1 MGNLLLKTHN
11 NMKNIILI
19 TGANGNL
26 AKSLGEKLSNVYTI
40 RYLTTNKLLA
50 NNLGYYYWDVEKEYI
65 DKDALIGC
73 NHIVHLAGNSI
84 LNKWTKKNKQII
96 YDSRIKSA
104 NMIFDKCESLGIK
117 INTFI
122 SASAI
127 GIYDEYSSLKNNEN
141 SLIGKGWLSQM
152 TYDWEI
158 AANKFKLLG
167 SRVVQMRISLILS
180 KNSGFLKSNIMSIK
194 YGIGLV
200 LGNSKRRIHWIHIDD
215 LIRFIE
221 ESLKNKNY
229 SGPYNLAS
237 DETISQINLIK
248 LIKTKLSPNSI
259 IIKIPIYLV
268 KLVLGERSKII
279 YTDINLCV
287 NKLKQEGFKCNY
299 NNFNKVLEN
308 LDDKFS
314 LVNKN

>member
-1 MGNLLLKTHN
+1 
-11 NMKNIILI
+11 MKDIILI

-40 RYLTTNKLLA
+40 RYLTTNNSLSIIS
-50 NNLGYYYWDVEKEYI
+50 GYYYWDLEQDYI
-65 DKDALIGC
+65 DADALIGC
-73 NHIVHLAGNSI
+73 NHIIHIAGYSI
-84 LNKWTKKNKQII
+84 LNRWTKKNKKII

-104 NMIFDKCESLGIK
+104 NIIFDKCESLGIK
-117 INTFI
+117 IKTFI

-152 TYDWEI
+152 VCDWEI

-180 KNSGFLKSNIMSIK
+180 NNSGFLKANIQSIK
-194 YGIGLV
+194 YGVGLI
-200 LGNSKRRIHWIHIDD
+200 LGNSNRRIHWIHIDD

-221 ESLKNKNY
+221 ECLKNQNY

-248 LIKTKLSPNSI
+248 LIKSKLSPNSI
-259 IIKIPIYLV
+259 IIKIPIYIV
-268 KLVLGERSKII
+268 KLLLGERSKII

-287 NKLKQEGFKCNY
+287 KKLKQEGFKCNY
-299 NNFNKVLEN
+299 NNFNKVLVK
-308 LDDKFS
+308 LDHKF
-314 LVNKN
+314 V

>member
-1 MGNLLLKTHN
+1 
-11 NMKNIILI
+11 MKDVILI

-26 AKSLGEKLSNVYTI
+26 AKSLGKKLSNDYRI
-40 RYLTTNKLLA
+40 RYLTTNKLLSI
-50 NNLGYYYWDVEKEYI
+50 NLGYYYWDVEKEYI

-73 NHIVHLAGNSI
+73 THIVHLAGNSI
-84 LNKWTKKNKQII
+84 LNRWTKKNKKII

-104 NMIFDKCESLGIK
+104 NMIFDKCELLGIK
-117 INTFI
+117 IKTII

-127 GIYDEYSSLKNNEN
+127 GIYDEYSSLMNNEN

-152 TYDWEI
+152 ACDWEI

-167 SRVVQMRISLILS
+167 SRVVQMRISLIFS
-180 KNSGFLKSNIMSIK
+180 NKSGFLRSNILSMK

-200 LGNSKRRIHWIHIDD
+200 LGDSKRRIHWIHIDD

-229 SGPYNLAS
+229 SGPYNIAS

-248 LIKTKLSPNSI
+248 SIKKKLFPNSI
-259 IIKIPIYLV
+259 IIKIPIYFV

-279 YTDINLCV
+279 YTDIYLCV
-287 NKLKQEGFKCNY
+287 NKLKQAGFKCNY
-299 NNFNKVLEN
+299 NTFNKVLEK
-308 LDDKFS
+308 LDDKFC
-314 LVNKN
+314 LVKNNNS